1 MSELDNAIL
10 AQNIAV
16 AKHRAA
22 HEKRM
27 FRNLKD
33 IRDEIAQGAHYNPKD
48 DPPYEYQPYPKCV
61 RRPGLP
67 DVVVNSKEEH
77 DSLLGVKAE
86 PAKKVTVDVASL
98 QKPDVVPAKRGRP
111 PKAAVAP
118 LPANLD

>member
-10 AQNIAV
+10 AQNIEV

-22 HEKRM
+22 HEKRIL
-27 FRNLKD
+27 RNLKD
-33 IRDEIAQGAHYNPKD
+33 IRGEIAQGAHYNPKD

-61 RRPGLP
+61 RREGLP

-86 PAKKVTVDVASL
+86 PAKKVTVDIAAL
-98 QKPDVVPAKRGRP
+98 EKPEVVQVKRKYTKR
-111 PKAAVAP
+111 AVAP
-118 LPANLD
+118 LPANLDY